1 MNEIVSAARTA
12 REKLSSALAALQS
25 PEAGNL
31 IDTVAQPVASAMSA
45 LHRIETTGGAAAP
58 GAGPEALAGVRQAL
72 EALQLAGPDNP
83 VVDAATASVA
93 GSLGLVFQIARA
105 AEAPAPAP
113 EPAPATAAP
122 APEPVP
128 AAAAYAPAAQPPPA
142 AQPAPV
148 PQLAALAYAQEPAW
162 AAPEAAAAPAAAPSA
177 RPPRGADPLAQ
188 TFVAGAD
195 LAATSP
201 ETPAQRSA
209 PVEVPSGVVPVEAA
223 LGAHSPTNFF
233 KGLSGNDV
241 INDGGI
247 FVATYQIPDLGQL
260 LWIRV
265 SLPGGYEFL
274 ARAEV
279 SWTRETGNIDSP
291 PGFGAKFREISSE
304 ARQLVYRYVR
314 NREPLFHDDL

>member
-1 MNEIVSAARTA
+1 MNEIVTAARTA

-45 LHRIETTGGAAAP
+45 LHRIETTDGAAV
-58 GAGPEALAGVRQAL
+58 GNAGPEALAGVRQAL

-83 VVDAATASVA
+83 VVDAATANVA
-93 GSLGLVFQIARA
+93 GSLGLVFQLAQSA
-105 AEAPAPAP
+105 APPAPAPVAPAP
-113 EPAPATAAP
+113 EPQHAPAVYAP
-122 APEPVP
+122 APQHAPVAHAAHAPEPALATADVTT
-128 AAAAYAPAAQPPPA
+128 APA
-142 AQPAPV
+142 
-148 PQLAALAYAQEPAW
+148 
-162 AAPEAAAAPAAAPSA
+162 PSV

-209 PVEVPSGVVPVEAA
+209 PAQVPPDVVPVEAA
-223 LGAHSPTNFF
+223 LGAHSPTNFY

-241 INDGGI
+241 VNDGGI
-247 FVATYQIPDLGQL
+247 FVATYQIPQLGQL

-265 SLPGGYEFL
+265 SLPGGYEFV

-279 SWTRETGNIDSP
+279 SWTRETGSMDSP
-291 PGFGAKFREISSE
+291 PGFGARFREISSE